1 MEQDNQFKVK
11 LTSASSLDRLTDLR
25 DSVVFDVTPDL
36 IETRNVN
43 YKSLEPLHAPGQ
55 VFVYQ
60 NTNSRTFN
68 ISNVR
73 LISRTSHEASLNL
86 ARLWTLR
93 GWTTPQFGQGPQ
105 AHEDAWIDELVK
117 NNLPAV
123 QARMARNRRSR
134 SSTPRVN
141 KSFLGAP
148 PQILLLSAYSRT
160 GAVNGTKGIGHIR
173 RVPVIIQQMSI
184 PYPSDVDYI
193 PTDDENPTPMPT
205 VMTLDITL
213 LETHSPTEYENF
225 SLDDYRLGNLKG
237 F

>member
-1 MEQDNQFKVK
+1 MEEENQFKVK
-11 LTSASSLDRLTDLR
+11 LTSASSPDRLTDLR
-25 DSVVFDVTPDL
+25 ETVTFDVTPDL
-36 IETRNVN
+36 IETRNIQ
-43 YKSLEPLHAPGQ
+43 YKTLDPLHAPGQ
-55 VFVYQ
+55 LYVYQ

-73 LISRTSHEASLNL
+73 LISRTRTEASKNL

-93 GWTTPQFGQGPQ
+93 GWTTPQFGKGPQ
-105 AHEDAWIDELVK
+105 AHEDAWIDELTRV
-117 NNLPAV
+117 NQTQV
-123 QARMARNRRSR
+123 QTGKAKQDRTRSF
-134 SSTPRVN
+134 SPRVN

-148 PQILLLSAYSRT
+148 PQVLLLSAYSRVGQT
-160 GAVNGTKGIGHIR
+160 IGTRGIGHIR

-193 PTDDENPTPMPT
+193 PTADEPSTPMPT

-213 LETHSPTEYENF
+213 IETHSPTEYENF
-225 SLDDYRLGNLKG
+225 SLDDYRLGNLAG